1 MSDLDTNCLTMEKI
15 NQKITDE
22 CLDNL
27 ILNAINT
34 IRKNKTRP
42 DASFIYEFIY
52 KELKNLD
59 ITIEIIG
66 KRLSTLTNNNKIEN
80 KSTNGK
86 RCYFVKAPILRSA
99 MDKPLPLPVYYETP
113 SVKNKNWCQIKQM

>member
-1 MSDLDTNCLTMEKI
+1 MEKI

-86 RCYFVKAPILRSA
+86 RSYFVKAPILRSA
-99 MDKPLPLPVYYETP
+99 MDKPLNHFHSQYTM
-113 SVKNKNWCQIKQM
+113 KHHQ